1 MAIGLEKIS
10 DKDFVRF
17 CDFVYKR
24 CGITLSDNKRD
35 LVHSR
40 LAKRLRALGLDSYSE
55 YFELLY
61 NGRDNE
67 QEIVNLLDAIST
79 NVTYFFREDKHF
91 DFLVSTLIPELES
104 SRNRAQGDSIRIW
117 SAGCSTGEEPYSLA
131 ITFAENIAL
140 ENRDFRIL
148 ATDLST
154 NVLAHAS
161 KGVYDNE
168 RLRNVS
174 GALLKKYFTGSRD
187 RSRYKVSEK
196 LASCIKFAR
205 LNLMHDFPF
214 KNSFNCIFCR
224 NVMIY
229 FDRQTQGQLVNKFS
243 SFLNPGGYLMI
254 GHSESLTNVDH
265 DLIYVQPSLYR
276 KKG

>member
-1 MAIGLEKIS
+1 MIGLDKIG

-17 CDFVYKR
+17 CDFVYQR

-40 LAKRLRALGLDSYSE
+40 LAKRLRSLGLDSYEE
-55 YFELLY
+55 YFDLLY

-79 NVTYFFREDKHF
+79 NVTFFFREDKHF
-91 DFLVSTLIPELES
+91 DFLVDTVIPVLES
-104 SRNRAQGDSIRIW
+104 SKKRGSERKIRIW
-117 SAGCSTGEEPYSLA
+117 SAGCSTGEEPYSLV
-131 ITFAENIAL
+131 ITFAENMTL
-140 ENRDFRIL
+140 ENWDFRIL
-148 ATDLST
+148 ATDIST
-154 NVLAHAS
+154 NVLSHAR
-161 KGVYDNE
+161 KGVYEQE

-174 GALLKKYFTGSRD
+174 GTLMKKYFTGSRD
-187 RSRYKVSEK
+187 GSRFQVNQK
-196 LASCIKFAR
+196 LASSIKFAR

-214 KNSFNCIFCR
+214 RGRFDCIFCR

-229 FDRQTQGQLVNKFS
+229 FDRPTQEQLVNKFS

-254 GHSESLTNVDH
+254 GHSESLTNVKH
-265 DLIYVQPSLYR
+265 DLTYVQPSLYR

>member
-1 MAIGLEKIS
+1 MVGLDKIS

-24 CGITLSDNKRD
+24 CGITLSENKRD

-40 LAKRLRALGLDSYSE
+40 LAKRLRSLGLDNYGE
-55 YFELLY
+55 YFEILY

-91 DFLVSTLIPELES
+91 DFLVKTVIAELKSTKKDGLEKK
-104 SRNRAQGDSIRIW
+104 IRIW

-131 ITFAENIAL
+131 ITFAENVAL

-154 NVLAHAS
+154 NVLAHAR
-161 KGVYDNE
+161 KGVYDGE

-174 GALLKKYFTGSRD
+174 GVLLKKYFSSSRDGSRF
-187 RSRYKVSEK
+187 KVHEK
-196 LASCIKFAR
+196 LASYIKFAR

-214 KNSFNCIFCR
+214 KNRFDCIFCR

-254 GHSESLTNVDH
+254 GHSESLTNVNH
-265 DLIYVQPSLYR
+265 DLVYVQPSLYR

>member
-1 MAIGLEKIS
+1 MAIALDKIS

-40 LAKRLRALGLDSYSE
+40 LAKRLRSLGLDNYE
-55 YFELLY
+55 DYFDILY

-91 DFLVSTLIPELES
+91 DFLVNTLIPELES
-104 SRNRAQGDSIRIW
+104 NKKGASENKIRLW

-131 ITFAENIAL
+131 ITFAENMAL

-154 NVLAHAS
+154 NVLAHAR
-161 KGVYDNE
+161 KGVYDKD

-174 GALLKKYFTGSRD
+174 GALLKKYFSGSRD
-187 RSRYKVSEK
+187 GARFKVNEK
-196 LASCIKFAR
+196 LALYIKFAR
-205 LNLMHDFPF
+205 LNLMHAFPF
-214 KNSFNCIFCR
+214 KGKFDCIFCR

-229 FDRQTQGQLVNKFS
+229 FDRQIQGQLVNKFS

-254 GHSESLTNVDH
+254 GHSESLTNVNH
-265 DLIYVQPSLYR
+265 DLLYVQPSLYR
-276 KKG
+276 KKS

>member
-1 MAIGLEKIS
+1 MVIGLDKIN

-17 CDFVYKR
+17 CDFVYQR
-24 CGITLSDNKRD
+24 CGITLNENKRD

-40 LAKRLRALGLDSYSE
+40 LAKRLRFLGRDSYE
-55 YFELLY
+55 DYFELLY
-61 NGRDNE
+61 NSRDNE

-91 DFLVSTLIPELES
+91 DFLISTVIPEIEATKKRGS
-104 SRNRAQGDSIRIW
+104 ERKIRVW

-131 ITFAENIAL
+131 ITFAENMTL

-148 ATDLST
+148 ATDIST
-154 NVLAHAS
+154 NVLSHAR
-161 KGVYDNE
+161 KGVYDSE

-174 GALLKKYFTGSRD
+174 GVLLKKYFIGSRD
-187 RSRYKVSEK
+187 GSRFRVHEK
-196 LASCIKFAR
+196 LASYIKFAR
-205 LNLMHDFPF
+205 LNLMHTFPF
-214 KNSFNCIFCR
+214 KGSFDCIFCR

-254 GHSESLTNVDH
+254 GHSESLTNVSH
-265 DLIYVQPSLYR
+265 DLVYVQPSLYR

>member
-1 MAIGLEKIS
+1 MSEDGDNL
-10 DKDFVRF
+10 
-17 CDFVYKR
+17 
-24 CGITLSDNKRD
+24 GI
-35 LVHSR
+35 
-40 LAKRLRALGLDSYSE
+40 
-55 YFELLY
+55 
-61 NGRDNE
+61 NE
-67 QEIVNLLDAIST
+67 PEIVNLLDAIST

-91 DFLVSTLIPELES
+91 DFLTSTVIPELES
-104 SRNRAQGDSIRIW
+104 TKKRGLEREIRIW

-154 NVLAHAS
+154 NVLSHAR
-161 KGVYDNE
+161 KGVYDKE

-174 GALLKKYFTGSRD
+174 GALLKKYFSGNRDGSRF
-187 RSRYKVSEK
+187 RVHEK
-196 LASCIKFAR
+196 LASYIKFAR

-214 KNSFNCIFCR
+214 KNRFDCIFCR

-254 GHSESLTNVDH
+254 GHSESLTNVKH
-265 DLIYVQPSLYR
+265 DLVYVQPSLYR
-276 KKG
+276 KKS

>member
-1 MAIGLEKIS
+1 MMIGLDEIG
-10 DKDFVRF
+10 DQDFVRF
-17 CDFVYKR
+17 CDFVYQR
-24 CGITLSDNKRD
+24 CGITLNENKRD

-40 LAKRLRALGLDSYSE
+40 LAKRLRSLGLDNYKE
-55 YFELLY
+55 YFDLLY

-67 QEIVNLLDAIST
+67 SEIVNLLDAIST

-91 DFLVSTLIPELES
+91 NFLADTVIPELKSTKKRES
-104 SRNRAQGDSIRIW
+104 ERKIRLW

-131 ITFAENIAL
+131 ITFAENMTL
-140 ENRDFRIL
+140 ENWDFRIL
-148 ATDLST
+148 ATDIST
-154 NVLAHAS
+154 NVLSHAR
-161 KGVYDNE
+161 KGAYDRE

-174 GALLKKYFTGSRD
+174 GVLLKKYFTGSRD
-187 RSRYKVSEK
+187 GRCFRVREK
-196 LASCIKFAR
+196 LISDIKFAR

-214 KNSFNCIFCR
+214 KGRFDSIFCR

-229 FDRQTQGQLVNKFS
+229 FDRPTQEQLVNKFS

-254 GHSESLTNVDH
+254 GHSESLTNVSH

>member
-1 MAIGLEKIS
+1 MIGLDKIS

-17 CDFVYKR
+17 CDFIYQR
-24 CGITLSDNKRD
+24 CGITLNENKRD

-40 LAKRLRALGLDSYSE
+40 LAKRLRSLGLENYGE

-67 QEIVNLLDAIST
+67 PEIVNLLDAIST

-91 DFLVSTLIPELES
+91 DFLTSTVIPELES
-104 SRNRAQGDSIRIW
+104 TKKRGLEREIRIW

-154 NVLAHAS
+154 NVLSHAR
-161 KGVYDNE
+161 KGVYDKE

-174 GALLKKYFTGSRD
+174 GALLKKYFSGNRDGSRF
-187 RSRYKVSEK
+187 RVHEK
-196 LASCIKFAR
+196 LASYIKFAR

-214 KNSFNCIFCR
+214 KNRFDCIFCR

-254 GHSESLTNVDH
+254 GHSESLTNVKH
-265 DLIYVQPSLYR
+265 DLVYVQPSLYR
-276 KKG
+276 KKS

>member
-1 MAIGLEKIS
+1 MIGMDKIS

-17 CDFVYKR
+17 CDFIYQR
-24 CGITLSDNKRD
+24 CGITLNDNKRD

-40 LAKRLRALGLDSYSE
+40 LAKRLRALGLGSYE
-55 YFELLY
+55 DYFDILY

-91 DFLVSTLIPELES
+91 DFLVNTVIPGIEKNNLRGS
-104 SRNRAQGDSIRIW
+104 DRKIRIW

-131 ITFAENIAL
+131 ITFAENMAL
-140 ENRDFRIL
+140 ENWDFRIL
-148 ATDLST
+148 ATDIST
-154 NVLAHAS
+154 NVLSHAR
-161 KGVYDNE
+161 KGVYDEE

-174 GALLKKYFTGSRD
+174 DSMLRKYFTRSRDGSRF
-187 RSRYKVSEK
+187 RVHEKLVSE
-196 LASCIKFAR
+196 IKFAR
-205 LNLMHDFPF
+205 LNLMHEFPF
-214 KNSFNCIFCR
+214 KGSFDCIFCR

-229 FDRQTQGQLVNKFS
+229 FDRKTQGQLVNKFS

-254 GHSESLTNVDH
+254 GHSESLTNVEH
-265 DLIYVQPSLYR
+265 DLVYVQPSLYR

>member
-1 MAIGLEKIS
+1 MVVAPDKIT
-10 DKDFVRF
+10 DKEFTRF

-24 CGITLSDNKRD
+24 CGITLNDNKRD

-40 LAKRLRALGLDSYSE
+40 LAKRLRSIGMDSYGE

-61 NGRDNE
+61 NGQDNE

-91 DFLVSTLIPELES
+91 DFLVNRAIPEIVAHKKGGSEKK
-104 SRNRAQGDSIRIW
+104 IRIW

-140 ENRDFRIL
+140 NEYDFKIL

-154 NVLAHAS
+154 NVLSHAR
-161 KGVYDNE
+161 KGIYDQE

-174 GALLKKYFTGSRD
+174 PAMLKKYFTVSRDGSRF
-187 RSRYKVSEK
+187 RVHEK
-196 LASCIKFAR
+196 LVADIKYAR

-214 KNSFNCIFCR
+214 KGSFDTIFCR

-229 FDRQTQGQLVNKFS
+229 FDRQTQGILVNKFS
-243 SFLNPGGYLMI
+243 NFLNPGGYLMI
-254 GHSESLTNVDH
+254 GHSESLTNVKH
-265 DLIYVQPSLYR
+265 DLEYVQPSLYR
-276 KKG
+276 KKS

>member
-1 MAIGLEKIS
+1 MAIGLDKIN

-17 CDFVYKR
+17 CDFIYKR

-40 LAKRLRALGLDSYSE
+40 LAKRLRSLGLDSYE
-55 YFELLY
+55 AYFDLLY
-61 NGRDNE
+61 NGHDNE

-91 DFLVSTLIPELES
+91 DFLVNTVIPEFES
-104 SRNRAQGDSIRIW
+104 TKKGASEKKIRIW
-117 SAGCSTGEEPYSLA
+117 SAGCSTGEEPYSLV

-140 ENRDFRIL
+140 EKRDFRIL
-148 ATDLST
+148 ATDIST
-154 NVLAHAS
+154 NVLAHAR
-161 KGVYDNE
+161 KGIYDNE

-174 GALLKKYFTGSRD
+174 GSLLKKYFTSSRDGSRF
-187 RSRYKVSEK
+187 KVNDG
-196 LASCIKFAR
+196 LASYIKFAR

-214 KNSFNCIFCR
+214 KNRFDCIFCR

-254 GHSESLTNVDH
+254 GHSESLTNVKH
-265 DLIYVQPSLYR
+265 DLVYVQPSLYR